1 MMKIFS
7 AAALI
12 FTLMLGSAVAA
23 QARADTVS
31 LYTEA
36 VMTGDIPALETLLAP
51 NYWHINAN
59 GHIQDKEH
67 FTATIKNKEM
77 VIDRLSFTNARTTI
91 IGDATLITGNGTL
104 RGRAEPP
111 LPQGLMRF
119 TLVLVKD
126 KGRDEVVLFQA
137 TPVIPSVDCADGNCK
152 IQ

>member
-7 AAALI
+7 AAALVL
-12 FTLMLGSAVAA
+12 TLMQGISAMA
-23 QARADTVS
+23 QAKANTVS

-59 GHIQDKEH
+59 GHIQDREH
-67 FTATIKNKEM
+67 FITTIKNREM

-104 RGRAEPP
+104 MGRAEPP

-119 TLVLVKD
+119 TLVLVKN